1 MTFSKDLPH
10 RLWLS
15 PDLEHD
21 LSNDSLA
28 HAIFLSHFNLGDI
41 LNQDLVC
48 DVQPISHPQRSLPA
62 TFAPKSNWGWLI
74 IRLLCRQNLPLL
86 CSVVSLLDLPG
97 DLSNVGLNFMDMTL
111 ILIDEFHDLGS
122 ELFSKASDESSKLKE
137 LLWGLI
143 VATAKQSFLL

>member
-1 MTFSKDLPH
+1 MTFCKDLPH

-28 HAIFLSHFNLGDI
+28 YAIFLSHFNLGNI

-62 TFAPKSNWGWLI
+62 PFAPKSNWGWLI
-74 IRLLCRQNLPLL
+74 IRLLCRQNLPLP
-86 CSVVSLLDLPG
+86 CPVVSLLDFPG
-97 DLSNVGLNFMDMTL
+97 DLSDVGLKFMDLTL
-111 ILIDEFHDLGS
+111 ILIGEFHDLS
-122 ELFSKASDESSKLKE
+122 SQLLSKASD
-137 LLWGLI
+137 
-143 VATAKQSFLL
+143 